1 VNHRPVYGIGK
12 NNITEA
18 FQALAMKDND
28 GRSEENQAIYKQTI
42 LRCLEREGE
51 GIAVQE
57 MEDIFK
63 MLIGTPHYTK
73 QNVLPEEIT
82 ADYFAENILGFEEV
96 DEVEEEGEGQQEQM

>member
-1 VNHRPVYGIGK
+1 MFR
-12 NNITEA
+12 TW
-18 FQALAMKDND
+18 
-28 GRSEENQAIYKQTI
+28 R
-42 LRCLEREGE
+42 R

-96 DEVEEEGEGQQEQM
+96 DEVEEEGEGQQEQMWLIIRILFE